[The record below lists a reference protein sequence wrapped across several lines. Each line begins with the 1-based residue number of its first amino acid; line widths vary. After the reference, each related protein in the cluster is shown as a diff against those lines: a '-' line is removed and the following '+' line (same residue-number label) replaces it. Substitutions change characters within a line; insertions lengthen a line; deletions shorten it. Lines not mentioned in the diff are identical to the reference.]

1 MNEEQKRW
9 MVQGEA
15 VSTGALSGLLATTPE
30 IQVVRRI
37 ASDIV
42 VITATESAVNR
53 LKAEFMNLSVVPD
66 EFLEAFIS

>member
-15 VSTGALSGLLATTPE
+15 VSTDAIAGLLEITPE